1 MVAVEIGE
9 MWVDSHCILE
19 GAPTG
24 LASVGGGAEEA
35 VDCCSSRGLRG
46 DPKESRVCLRA
57 GNVVGVQVHWW
68 QWQETGMLSL
78 PESSL

>member
-1 MVAVEIGE
+1 MRLAWTSMVAVEIGE

-35 VDCCSSRGLRG
+35 VGCCSLREL
-46 DPKESRVCLRA
+46 KEGTRRRAVCVSVL
-57 GNVVGVQVHWW
+57 
-68 QWQETGMLSL
+68 GMV
-78 PESSL
+78 